1 MLVHTNVK
9 MALSSLKQ
17 SKMHSFLTMFGI
29 IVGVSSVVTMVSL
42 GEGFKQQ
49 IRRQVEQTGTDT
61 ISIRPGRFVTR
72 NDKGEVTGINL
83 LNSLGG
89 SVISER
95 EIDIIAK
102 TPDVKTVV
110 PFSIVTGLPSIEGNE
125 YTKGTILATT
135 EAAPLILNQKIQHG
149 YFFEKESTERNVAVI
164 GRAVADELFKEEAP
178 VGKALTI
185 RGENFIVTGIFEEFP
200 TININAGRDFNTTVF
215 IPYLS
220 AKRISGGNL
229 PMFEVLV
236 KPTTPDQVHAV
247 ADALH
252 ARLKADRSGQEDF
265 TILKSEE
272 NVLLADN
279 VLELATTMISG
290 IAAISLLV
298 GGIGIMNIMF
308 ALVTERTR
316 EIGIR
321 KAIGANNQQILSQFL
336 IEAVTLSVVGGVI
349 GIMLSLLA
357 NAAFRIWTNLEPV
370 INIPIMC
377 IALGVSI
384 LVGMLSGVIPAFRA
398 ARKDP
403 IEALRYH

>member
-9 MALSSLKQ
+9 MALTSLRQ

-95 EIDIIAK
+95 EIDIITK
-102 TPDVKTVV
+102 TPDIKTVV

-149 YFFEKESTERNVAVI
+149 YFFEKESAERNVAVI

-178 VGKALTI
+178 VGKSLTI

-200 TININAGRDFNTTVF
+200 SININAGRDFNTTVF
-215 IPYLS
+215 IPYLA

-272 NVLLADN
+272 NVVLADN

-336 IEAVTLSVVGGVI
+336 IEAVTLSAVGGVI

-384 LVGMLSGVIPAFRA
+384 VVGVLSGVIPAYRA